1 MIQTVEGVIDSHG
14 NVKLPVDIRL
24 PAGRRALVTVLDEDA
39 GSDIPETALLSESVL
54 SEDWLR
60 DEEEEAWQHLQTEQ

>member
-1 MIQTVEGVIDSHG
+1 MIQTVEGVIDVNG

-39 GSDIPETALLSESVL
+39 DSDIPETALLSESVL